1 VTETAGG
8 TGASPAPPG
17 GRPRGSG
24 AGDRV
29 GFKGHLRVE
38 VVAGEAAYLFSE
50 QGVTALQ
57 GPGIE
62 SVAPLLD
69 GTRDRAEILRAVPS
83 DVADGVDDLLGALDA
98 AGLLAHRADPPP
110 AVPAVREETAY
121 WEAAGLDGPDAAA
134 RVRAGRVSVRAVD
147 GLPAGPAVAA
157 CREAG
162 LDVVGDPAVADLT
175 LVLCAD
181 YLSPALRAAADS
193 LRSAG
198 RAWLPVRPT
207 GVTAWIGPVF
217 RPDGACW
224 HCLAHRL
231 DAHRAS
237 ELPVRRARGLSGPVA
252 RPAVALGAAR
262 SAALHLAAAEAA
274 KWLAGHR
281 HAGQSALFTLDTLS
295 FSGRHR
301 PVRRRPQ
308 CPACGDPGLVAALV
322 ERPVVPVSRPK
333 AAGSGSNDRAL
344 TSRRMMER
352 YGSLVDPLT
361 GVVQEVRRD
370 PRAPE
375 PLHCFTSGRNLA
387 VGGDAT
393 LDGLRA
399 GLRGLSGGKGVTE
412 LDARVSALC
421 EALERHSGS
430 LHGDEPR
437 IRETYRALGDTAVHP
452 NDCQLFDARQFR
464 DRASWNARGSLFQYV
479 SEEFDPDVPVD
490 WTPVWSLTHRR
501 RRLLPTAML
510 YFGRASDPVA
520 GSRFARADSNGSAA
534 GSSTE
539 DAIVQGFLELV
550 ERDAVALW
558 WYNRTRQ
565 PGVDLDA
572 FEDSWT
578 AELRRVHT
586 GMNRELWA
594 LDLTSDFGIP
604 VFAAL
609 SRRTDKDA
617 EDIVFGFGAHFDPRA
632 ALRRALTETSQ
643 HLPAVSGAR
652 ADGGGYAVRDPEPL
666 DWWLRA
672 TTANQPYL
680 RPDPH
685 TARRV
690 PEDFTYRPRPDL
702 LDDVRAAEE
711 LVRERGMEMLV
722 LDQTRPDIGLPV
734 VKVIVPGMRHFW
746 ARFGPGRLYDVPV
759 SLGRLAGPTPYADL
773 NPVPL
778 FV

>member
-1 VTETAGG
+1 M
-8 TGASPAPPG
+8 
-17 GRPRGSG
+17 
-24 AGDRV
+24 

-38 VVAGEAAYLFSE
+38 VVAGDAAYLFSE
-50 QGVTALQ
+50 EGVTALRGQ
-57 GPGIE
+57 GIE
-62 SVAPLLD
+62 AVAPLLD
-69 GTRDRAEILRAVPS
+69 GTRDRAEIGRAVPS
-83 DVADGVDDLLGALDA
+83 AVADGLDGLLGALDT
-98 AGLLAHRADPPP
+98 AGLLARRADPPP
-110 AVPAVREETAY
+110 ADPAAHAETAY
-121 WEAAGLDGPDAAA
+121 WEAAGLDGPAA
-134 RVRAGRVSVRAVD
+134 RARLGAGRVHVLAVD
-147 GLPAGPAVAA
+147 GLPAGPAALA

-162 LDVVGDPAVADLT
+162 LDVVEDPASADLT

-181 YLSPALRAAADS
+181 YLSPGLRAAADS
-193 LRSAG
+193 LRAAG
-198 RAWLPVRPT
+198 RPWLPVRPG

-217 RPDGACW
+217 RPGAACW

-231 DAHRAS
+231 DAHRTS

-252 RPAVALGAAR
+252 RPAVALDAAR
-262 SAALHLAAAEAA
+262 SAALRLAALEAV

-281 HAGQSALFTLDTLS
+281 HENQSALFTLDSLS
-295 FSGRHR
+295 FSGRHH

-308 CPACGDPGLVAALV
+308 CPACGDPGLVAERV
-322 ERPVVPVSRPK
+322 GRPVVPVSRLK
-333 AAGSGSNDRAL
+333 ATGSGVNDRAL
-344 TSRRMMER
+344 TSRQMIER

-361 GVVQEVRRD
+361 GVVQELRRD

-375 PLHCFTSGRNLA
+375 PLHAFTSGRNLA
-387 VGGDAT
+387 VGGEAT

-399 GLRGLSGGKGVTE
+399 GLRSLSGGKGATE

-421 EALERHSGS
+421 EALERYSGS

-437 IRETYRALGDTAVHP
+437 IRDTFRALGDSAVHP
-452 NDCQLFDARQFR
+452 NDCQLFHPRQFR
-464 DRASWNARGSLFQYV
+464 DRASWNARGSLFQQV
-479 SEEFDPDVPVD
+479 SEEFDPDAPVD
-490 WTPVWSLTHRR
+490 WTPVWSLTHQRH
-501 RRLLPTAML
+501 RLLPTAML
-510 YFGRASDPVA
+510 YFGRGADPVA

-534 GSSTE
+534 GSSVE

-578 AELRRVHT
+578 AGLRRVYA
-586 GMNRELWA
+586 GLNRELWA

-604 VFAAL
+604 VFAAV

-632 ALRRALTETSQ
+632 ALRRALAEMSQ
-643 HLPAVSGAR
+643 HLPAVAGAR
-652 ADGGGYAVRDPEPL
+652 PDGGGYAVRDPEPL

-672 TTANQPYL
+672 TTADQPYL
-680 RPDPH
+680 LPAPG
-685 TARRV
+685 TAPRT
-690 PEDFTYRPRPDL
+690 PAGFAYRPRPDL
-702 LDDVRAAEE
+702 LDDLRAAEA
-711 LVRERGMEMLV
+711 LVRERGMELLV

-734 VKVIVPGMRHFW
+734 VKVIVPGLRHFW

-759 SLGRLAGPTPYADL
+759 ELGRLAEPTPYAGL